1 MKFTSAMALGL
12 WSRAYSV
19 DFMLI
24 LLWLRKKKKKD
35 EYLQKEIVAT
45 PRLELNQT
53 FSFMYIQQGGRN
65 MNNLSLTAND
75 SSEVEQMC
83 CGL

>member
-1 MKFTSAMALGL
+1 MNFTSMMALGL
-12 WSRAYSV
+12 WSQAQSV
-19 DFMLI
+19 HFMLI
-24 LLWLRKKKKKD
+24 LLWLRKKKKD

-45 PRLELNQT
+45 SRLELNQT
-53 FSFMYIQQGGRN
+53 FSFMYIQQGGRS
-65 MNNLSLTAND
+65 MNNLRLTAND